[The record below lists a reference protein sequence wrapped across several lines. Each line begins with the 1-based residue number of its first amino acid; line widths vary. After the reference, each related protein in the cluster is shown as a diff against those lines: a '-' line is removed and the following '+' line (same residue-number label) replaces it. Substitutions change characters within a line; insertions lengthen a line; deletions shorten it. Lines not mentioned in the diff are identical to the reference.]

1 MSSVLD
7 KIYKNSEEVKDRVE
21 SIDDTLQR
29 LYKTKA
35 KEDKAEE
42 KERKEKSLRR
52 KRELRKK
59 KRESADKNK
68 DKGLF
73 GALKKEDK
81 QKESNFLMDILTGA
95 LSSIGGL
102 LTNAVGLL
110 TSALTTLAG
119 PIAGLLTSAL
129 SGIAGII
136 PGLMASVPVLL
147 KGAGLLGLIVG
158 GVKGTGNLSRRLG
171 ELMGG
176 RGRTKTGTEYT
187 RNDIIS
193 LLESRLT
200 KEGNKGV
207 NYDADLYQK
216 MMDQKTKYVNRSNV
230 TKSLNDQ
237 VYAEK
242 RKLENLTNK
251 ITKTAADKK
260 EIKKLSKSIKK
271 KEDDLLQSKRL
282 LQRLF
287 EELKVTDEELV
298 QQQITIGNR
307 DPNLLPAHLQ
317 NVKFKQ
323 PGLGRRLSNPFGY
336 QTYTDVPGKQTGG
349 FTVPGHTTGDQH
361 PYMLPAG
368 SFVLN
373 RNAAQHFQTG
383 GSPNLSPV
391 LLESKEKVLL
401 PGDPM
406 MPMAMMMNDLMPR
419 FQTAQTGGHIVEY
432 LTGEQGHPNYRADH
446 GGQNY
451 HEHLAFQTTAGR
463 DRAMALLRS
472 NGIQIGSINDG
483 NHTDDS
489 YHYSNQAFDVPA
501 HQVPVG
507 EEAKLSQKVRRIL
520 KEGGFSGIGGGGG
533 TNTNSNNS
541 FQENMGGM
549 FQGLGNAGIFASTV
563 MGGIGDFLG
572 QKVFGDG
579 FSISGLFGGAMG
591 GISSLLGMGEGI
603 EPGANRPGT
612 GPVDMG
618 EEINEKLRRA
628 AQLAMD
634 AGFTK
639 EQAKTMAAIAGG
651 ESSFNNMAHNTKG
664 DDNSYGLWQIN
675 MLGAMGPDRR
685 RQLGLSSNDEL
696 FDPATNARAAK
707 WVFDRQGFDAW
718 GAYTDGN
725 AGKYMNAAKA
735 MELQSGGITSV
746 HGNRSS
752 LNKSTEMIRAF
763 GEAIAESTSAEP
775 MVIYQDE
782 PQSSVHVATDSA
794 IHQTPPEI
802 STTPSATPAK
812 HYMFYDLNYGPVV

>member
-29 LYKTKA
+29 LYKTEA
-35 KEDKAEE
+35 KENKAED
-42 KERKEKSLRR
+42 KERKEKALSR
-52 KRELRKK
+52 KRALRKK
-59 KRESADKNK
+59 KRETADK

-73 GALKKEDK
+73 GALKKEEK
-81 QKESNFLMDILTGA
+81 KKESNFLIDLLKGA
-95 LSSIGGL
+95 LSGIGGL

-110 TSALTTLAG
+110 TSALTSLAA
-119 PIAGLLTSAL
+119 PIAGLLTGAL
-129 SGIAGII
+129 SAIAGII
-136 PGLMASVPVLL
+136 PGLMATVPALL
-147 KGAGLLGLIVG
+147 KGGGIIAAIVAS
-158 GVKGTGNLSRRLG
+158 VKGIGNLSRRIG
-171 ELMGG
+171 ELQGG

-187 RNDIIS
+187 RNDIVG
-193 LLESRLT
+193 LLNARVT

-207 NYDADLYQK
+207 NSDGELYQQ
-216 MMDQKTKYVNRSNV
+216 MMDQKTEYVNRSNV

-237 VYAEK
+237 LYKDK

-251 ITKTAADKK
+251 ITKTDEDKK
-260 EIKKLSKSIKK
+260 EIKKLSKSIEK
-271 KEDDLLQSKRL
+271 KEHNLLQSKRI

-287 EELKVTDEELV
+287 EELKVTDKELV
-298 QQQITIGNR
+298 QQQITMGNR

-317 NVKFKQ
+317 NVKFNK
-323 PGLGRRLSNPFGY
+323 PGIGHRLSNPFGY
-336 QTYTDVPGKQTGG
+336 QTYNDVPGRQTGG
-349 FTVPGHTTGDQH
+349 FTVPGHSTGDNH
-361 PYMLPAG
+361 PYMLPPG

-383 GSPNLSPV
+383 GTPNLSPV

-406 MPMAMMMNDLMPR
+406 MPMAMMMNDIMPR

-463 DRAMALLRS
+463 DRAMALLKS
-472 NGIQIGSINDG
+472 NGIQIDSVNDG
-483 NHTDDS
+483 THAATS
-489 YHYSNQAFDVPA
+489 YHYTNQAFDVPA

-520 KEGGFSGIGGGGG
+520 KEGGFSGIGGGRG
-533 TNTNSNNS
+533 NNSNSNSS
-541 FQENMGGM
+541 FQENMGGI
-549 FQGLGNAGIFASTV
+549 FQGLGNAGIFATTV

-579 FSISGLFGGAMG
+579 FSLSGLFGGIGSM
-591 GISSLLGMGEGI
+591 LGMGEGN
-603 EPGANRPGT
+603 EPGANRSGT

-618 EEINEKLRRA
+618 AEIGEKLRRA

-639 EQAKTMAAIAGG
+639 EQAKIMAAIAGG
-651 ESSFNNMAHNTKG
+651 ESSFNNTAHNTKG
-664 DDNSYGLWQIN
+664 ADNSYGLWQIN
-675 MLGAMGPDRR
+675 MLGAMGPERR

-707 WVFDRQGFDAW
+707 FIFDRQGFGAW

-725 AGKYMNAAKA
+725 AGKYMNAAQA
-735 MELQSGGITSV
+735 MQLQSGGITSV

-763 GEAIAESTSAEP
+763 GEAIAESVSAEP

-794 IHQTPPEI
+794 IHQTPPDI
-802 STTPSATPAK
+802 STVPSATPAK